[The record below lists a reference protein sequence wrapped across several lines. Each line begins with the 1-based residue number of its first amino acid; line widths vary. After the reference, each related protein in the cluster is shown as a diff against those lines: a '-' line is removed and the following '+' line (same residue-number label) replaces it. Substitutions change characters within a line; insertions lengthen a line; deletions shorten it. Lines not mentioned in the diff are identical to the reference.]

1 MKLYQPRRKS
11 QESTVGGDNISRR
24 DLLTLASSLTALSLL
39 PACRRPAESIVPRVS
54 RPEQVIP
61 GKPLHYATAL
71 SLMGTAFG
79 LLVETH
85 DGRPTKVEGNP
96 CHPETMGA
104 SSSFLQASI
113 MQLYDPDRSRSATQR
128 GSVLDWQSVSS
139 QLSAF
144 GQSLKLDHGRSFAV
158 LTDDHRSPTLA
169 AALKELQAT
178 LPDAQ
183 FYSYATFDRSQLHAG
198 AHIAF
203 GRRLETVHAFSKA
216 DVVVVLDADPLSSEG
231 SPLRAAREWA
241 ARRAPEHEPM
251 NRWYVIESSLT
262 ITGSVAD
269 HRFRCEASDLPRV
282 LCALVSQLHARQLI
296 RADAALLGAAT
307 QVSAGLDLNL
317 WGPRLN
323 AMANDLSRSRGRSL
337 IVAGLRQ
344 PKAVHALAHWL
355 NDALENQGVTLKYVR
370 CFDEQIGGAG
380 ALAELANRLR
390 AGNTQQL
397 LILGANPV
405 YDAPSE
411 LDFSQAMTRAR
422 TSIHAGLYHDETAQ
436 ACTWHVNQ
444 AHPFESWGDV
454 VSEDGTGSVV
464 QPLIA
469 PLFDGHSE
477 LEVVRSLL
485 GKIASGYDCVRDHWM
500 SHFSK
505 TQFEHDWRKALHD
518 GIIEGT
524 GLAVEVAV
532 PAADF
537 IATELI
543 SLIQPRREGYEIT
556 LTSDAHAFDGRYA
569 NNAWLHELP
578 EPFTKVTWGNVARVS
593 QNLAAKYEL
602 SDGDVVSLGHEG
614 RRVQV
619 PVLVAP
625 GQADNT
631 ISITLGQ
638 GRESGGR
645 IASSTGVNA
654 HPLRSAH
661 SPFLAQ
667 CSYFER
673 QPRRVELARS
683 QEQFSMQG
691 RAPVQVVGLG
701 ETTQSNG
708 PHSSQPEF
716 VAYPTQRK
724 ATHAFAMSIDLS
736 KCTGCNAC
744 AIACQAENNV
754 SIVGADGVRQRR
766 LMHWLRM
773 DRHYEGTGDD
783 LVAHAQPIV
792 CQQCENA
799 PCETVCPAGATVHSP
814 DGLNDMVYNRC
825 VGSRYCANNC
835 PFKVRKFNYV
845 EYWSAVEPLR
855 RMQLNPDV
863 TVRSRGVME
872 KCTFCVQR
880 INAAKIDSK
889 RNAVP
894 MADGAIATACEQACP
909 TKAIIFG
916 DLVDRKS
923 RVTQSV
929 GGTRSYRL
937 VEELNLQARVHYL
950 SKVHN
955 PNPELKS

>member
-1 MKLYQPRRKS
+1 MKLYQPRRKP
-11 QESTVGGDNISRR
+11 QEPTVGNANISRR

-39 PACRRPAESIVPRVS
+39 PACRRPAERIVPNVS
-54 RPEQVIP
+54 RPEQIIP
-61 GKPLHYATAL
+61 GRPLHYATAL
-71 SLMGTAFG
+71 SFMGTAFG

-85 DGRPTKVEGNP
+85 EGRPTKVEGNP
-96 CHPETMGA
+96 RHPETRGA

-113 MQLYDPDRSRSATQR
+113 MQLYDPERSRSATQR
-128 GSVLDWQSVSS
+128 GSVRDWQSVSS
-139 QLSAF
+139 QLSAL
-144 GQSLKLDHGRSFAV
+144 GQSLKLDRGRSFAV

-169 AALKELQAT
+169 AALKELRAS
-178 LPDAQ
+178 LPEAQ
-183 FYSYATFDRSQLHAG
+183 FYSYATFDRSQQHTG
-198 AHIAF
+198 AQIAF

-216 DVVVVLDADPLSSEG
+216 DVVVVLDADPLALEG
-231 SPLRAAREWA
+231 SPLRAARDWA
-241 ARRAPEHEPM
+241 ARRAPEQGPM

-269 HRFRCEASDLPRV
+269 HRFRCEPSDLPRV
-282 LCALVSQLHARQLI
+282 LCALVSELHARQLI
-296 RADAALLGAAT
+296 QVDMALLGAVN
-307 QVSAGLDLNL
+307 QVSASLDLNR
-317 WGPRLN
+317 WSPRLN
-323 AMANDLSRSRGRSL
+323 AIVNDLSRSRGRSL

-344 PKAVHALAHWL
+344 PMAVHALVHWL
-355 NDALENQGVTLKYVR
+355 NDALENQGATLKYVR
-370 CFDEQIGGAG
+370 CFDEQVGGVA

-390 AGNTQQL
+390 TGTTQQV

-405 YDAPSE
+405 YDAPGE
-411 LDFSQAMTRAR
+411 LEFNEAMAQAR

-444 AHPFESWGDV
+444 AHPFESWSDV
-454 VSEDGTGSVV
+454 VSEDGTGSIV

-469 PLFDGHSE
+469 PLFDGRSE
-477 LEVVRSLL
+477 VEVVHALL
-485 GKIASGYDCVRDHWM
+485 GKTASAYDCVRGYWM
-500 SHFSK
+500 SRLSK
-505 TQFEHDWRKALHD
+505 TQFERDWRKALHD

-524 GLAVEVAV
+524 AFPTEVAV
-532 PAADF
+532 PAPDT
-537 IATELI
+537 IASELI
-543 SLIQPRREGYEIT
+543 SLIQLRQQGYEIS
-556 LTSDAHAFDGRYA
+556 LVPDAHTYDGRYA
-569 NNAWLHELP
+569 NSAWLHEMP

-593 QNLAAKYEL
+593 QTLAAKYEL
-602 SDGDVVSLGHEG
+602 SDGDVISLGIEG
-614 RRVQV
+614 RKVHI

-654 HPLRSAH
+654 HPLRSVR

-667 CSYFER
+667 CRCFER
-673 QPRRVELARS
+673 QSHRVELARS

-691 RAPVQVVGLG
+691 RAPVQVVRFG
-701 ETTQSNG
+701 ETAQLGSR
-708 PHSSQPEF
+708 HSSQPEF
-716 VAYPTQRK
+716 VAYPTKAK
-724 ATHAFAMSIDLS
+724 ATHAFGMSIDLS
-736 KCTGCNAC
+736 QCTGCNAC
-744 AIACQAENNV
+744 AVACQAENNV
-754 SIVGADGVRQRR
+754 SVVGVDGVRQRR

-773 DRHYEGTGDD
+773 DRYYEGTGDD
-783 LVAHAQPIV
+783 IFAYAQPIV

-799 PCETVCPAGATVHSP
+799 PCETVCPAGATAHSP

-855 RMQLNPDV
+855 RLQLNPDV

-889 RNAVP
+889 RNATP
-894 MADGAIATACEQACP
+894 IADGAIATACEQACP

-916 DLVDRKS
+916 DLVDKQS

-929 GGTRSYRL
+929 GGTRGYRL
-937 VEELNLQARVHYL
+937 IEELNLQARVHYL
-950 SKVHN
+950 SKVRN